1 METNLGL
8 RPGGVERL
16 GAVLLELGLAERVGA
31 KVAGRLRAPAFD
43 ERRDPVLGARNVRA
57 AAALAIEQADW
68 VGEILDS
75 GGFPVVLG
83 GDDSVLFGCLLALR
97 RRGAAGLVFL
107 DAHTDYGICRTGLA
121 SCRTATCGS

>member
-1 METNLGL
+1 VETNLGL
-8 RPGGVERL
+8 RPGGVECL
-16 GAVLLELGLAERVGA
+16 GEVLLELGLAERVGA

-121 SCRTATCGS
+121 SCLTATCGS